1 MFNWLDN
8 LLIKFAK
15 KILNKYAPTGE
26 FIAYI
31 NQEEEKILKKL
42 GAYGK
47 PVNKTGIKSFLFCF
61 VAGTQVKLADGTS
74 KNIEDIKIGDEVLS
88 WDNKLSQAK
97 VVKLMRPIHSDMVEL
112 EWEHGKTTNTFDHPF
127 WDSKNQTW
135 ASYNPKLTEE
145 RYNFENVKPLK
156 VGTVGLY
163 LKDGEII
170 ESKLLSIKEKLEETQ
185 TYIFELDKDNTFFA
199 NGYLTHNKG
208 SWNPISIVKKVFIKA
223 LNLNPFVAL
232 GISLFLSWILRPK
245 IPEIEDFGTNSF
257 DDFERGILLNKQS
270 NDANIP
276 VIYGE
281 RLTGGVRVF
290 METSGTDNTYLY
302 MAIVMAEGEVNDITE
317 IRVDDKIVTFAS
329 SFADNTIV
337 EVDSSDAN
345 FYKDGESLIRV
356 EPHYGTDGQSASTLL
371 STLDNWGSNHKLSGL
386 CYLAIRL
393 KWNQDAFAGLPKV
406 QAKIQ
411 GKKVKTYNA
420 SLVEQT
426 ASYSTNPAW
435 CLLDYLT
442 NTRYG
447 KGLTT
452 DEIDLQ
458 SFYDASLVCET
469 QVTPYSGGSDIN
481 IFDTNVALDT
491 SKNLI
496 SNVRELIK
504 GCRGYLPY
512 SSGKYSLV
520 IETTGTASITLTEDD
535 IIGGYSLSTPDKNE
549 RYNRVIIG
557 FVNPDRNYQVDEVQW
572 PPIDDSGLSSADQ
585 HETMKTAD
593 GGFLLEGR
601 FSFTTLTNQYQAEE
615 MAEVILRRSRE
626 ALSLGIT
633 VSLDAYDLTIGDIVN
648 ITHSSLGFSAKPFR
662 VLGITFNEDFTVG
675 LSLVE
680 HQDSHYTWATKT
692 QASTVPSTNLPNP
705 FNIQPPAS
713 VTLDDTLIEY
723 NDGTVIVA
731 LDVTIGASTD
741 SFIDYYQVE
750 YKKSTDSNYIIYAQ
764 GSGLNHRV
772 LNVIDQDTYDVRV
785 KAVNTLGVSST
796 YVTAQRTI
804 VGAIAPPSDVEDFSC
819 NIVGQE
825 AHLSWNQ
832 IPDLDLAYYQL
843 RFSEETDGTA
853 DWQNSVNLVSKVSR
867 PATSISVPARAGT
880 YLIKAVD
887 KLGNFSSNATAIIS
901 NVTDTVNHNS
911 IATQS
916 EHPDFLGTLT
926 NTVIADDSIRLDS
939 SELFDS
945 ASGLFD
951 DETTRFFDSGVSNA
965 DFFANGN
972 YEFADVIDIGAKHTA
987 RITASLTQSS
997 DNPDDLFDN
1006 RSGLFDSAPSN
1017 FDGDTPANCDAH
1029 LEIATSDDNITYTAF
1044 QNFVIGNYTARYFK
1058 FRVFLTSR
1066 DLASTPVVSAVTV
1079 TIDMPDRIF
1088 SANDITSGAGTYT
1101 VTFTN
1106 PFKSV
1111 NYAVGITGEDLATG
1125 DFFVVENKTIN
1136 GFDLTFKNSGGT
1148 AISRTFDYIAKGF

>member
-1 MFNWLDN
+1 MGF
-8 LLIKFAK
+8 
-15 KILNKYAPTGE
+15 
-26 FIAYI
+26 
-31 NQEEEKILKKL
+31 
-42 GAYGK
+42 
-47 PVNKTGIKSFLFCF
+47 
-61 VAGTQVKLADGTS
+61 
-74 KNIEDIKIGDEVLS
+74 KIG
-88 WDNKLSQAK
+88 K
-97 VVKLMRPIHSDMVEL
+97 
-112 EWEHGKTTNTFDHPF
+112 
-127 WDSKNQTW
+127 
-135 ASYNPKLTEE
+135 
-145 RYNFENVKPLK
+145 
-156 VGTVGLY
+156 
-163 LKDGEII
+163 
-170 ESKLLSIKEKLEETQ
+170 
-185 TYIFELDKDNTFFA
+185 
-199 NGYLTHNKG
+199 
-208 SWNPISIVKKVFIKA
+208 IVKKFISPVLKVIGV
-223 LNLNPFVAL
+223 NPFLAL
-232 GISLFLSWILRPK
+232 GVSLFLSWILRPK
-245 IPEIEDFGTNSF
+245 VPEIEDFGTNSF

-302 MAIVMAEGEVNDITE
+302 MAIVMGEGEINDITE
-317 IRVDDKIVTFAS
+317 IRVDDKVVTFAS
-329 SFADNTIV
+329 SFSDGTAV
-337 EVDSSDAN
+337 EVDSSDNN
-345 FYKDGESLIRV
+345 FYKNSESLIRV

-371 STLDNWGSNHKLSGL
+371 STLTNWTSNHKLSGL

-393 KWNQDAFAGLPKV
+393 KWNQDAFAGLPKI

-420 SLVEQT
+420 SLEEQS
-426 ASYSTNPAW
+426 ASYQTNPAW

-512 SSGKYSLV
+512 SQGKYSLV

-535 IIGGYSLSTPDKNE
+535 IIGGYSISVPDKNE
-549 RYNRVIIG
+549 KYNRVIVG

-572 PPIDDSGLSSADQ
+572 PPIDDSGLPSADQ

-601 FSFTTLTNQYQAEE
+601 FSFTTITNQYQAEE

-662 VLGITFNEDFTVG
+662 VLGMTFNEDFTVG

-705 FNIQPPAS
+705 FTIQPPAS
-713 VTLDDTLIEY
+713 VTLGDTLIEY
-723 NDGTVIVA
+723 NQTPLIA
-731 LDVTIGASTD
+731 LDITIGASTD
-741 SFIDYYQVE
+741 SFVDYYQVE
-750 YKKSTDSNYIIYAQ
+750 YKLSTDSDYIIYAQ

-772 LNVIDQDTYDVRV
+772 LNVKEQGIYDVRV

-796 YVTAQRTI
+796 YVTAQHTV
-804 VGAIAPPSDVEDFSC
+804 VGSTEPPSDVTDFSC
-819 NIVGQE
+819 NIIGSE
-825 AHLSWNQ
+825 AHLNWEQ
-832 IPDLDLAYYQL
+832 IPDVDLSHYQIRYSTL
-843 RFSEETDGTA
+843 TTDA
-853 DWQNSVNLVSKVSR
+853 EWNNSVSLIEKVSR
-867 PATSISVPARAGT
+867 PGTSISVPARTGT
-880 YLIKAVD
+880 YLIKAID
-887 KLGNFSSNATAIIS
+887 KLGNFSINATTISTNITSIGNFNAIS
-901 NVTDTVNHNS
+901 S
-911 IATQS
+911 QS
-916 EHPDFLGTLT
+916 EHPTFSGTKTNLT
-926 NTVIADDSIRLDS
+926 LSNNQLRLTDLDLDGTYEFS
-939 SELFDS
+939 APIDIGGIYTTRVTANITQFAEDPTDLFDS

-951 DETTRFFDSGVSNA
+951 SKSGS
-965 DFFANGN
+965 
-972 YEFADVIDIGAKHTA
+972 
-987 RITASLTQSS
+987 
-997 DNPDDLFDN
+997 
-1006 RSGLFDSAPSN
+1006 
-1017 FDGDTPANCDAH
+1017 FDGDYASNSNAH
-1029 LEIATSDDNITYTAF
+1029 LEIALSDDGVTYTDF
-1044 QNFVIGNYTARYFK
+1044 KNFVIGDYTARYFK
-1058 FRVFLTSR
+1058 FRAYFISR
-1066 DLASTPVVSAVTV
+1066 DQLTTPVISELSVTLE
-1079 TIDMPDRIF
+1079 MEDRIF
-1088 SANDITSGAGTYT
+1088 SGNDITSGAGTYT

-1106 PFKSV
+1106 PFKTTS
-1111 NYAVGITGEDLATG
+1111 YAVGITGEDMATG
-1125 DFFVVENKTIN
+1125 DFFVVENKAIDS
-1136 GFDLTFKNSGGT
+1136 FDVTFKNSSGT
-1148 AISRTFDYIAKGF
+1148 AVSRTFDYIAKGY